1 MIIILAVNAI
11 TVNFKI
17 MEEVIPNDLYYW
29 IAIVDDVEWLVDGY
43 SQQDVRDKIALEEP
57 TAFVDLVTKSSI
69 VKVLL

>member
-1 MIIILAVNAI
+1 MA
-11 TVNFKI
+11 
-17 MEEVIPNDLYYW
+17 EVIPNELHYW
-29 IAIVDDVEWLVDGY
+29 VAIVDDVEWLVDGY

>member
-1 MIIILAVNAI
+1 ME
-11 TVNFKI
+11 
-17 MEEVIPNDLYYW
+17 MEEGVPNDLYYW

-43 SQQDVRDKIALEEP
+43 SVQDVRDKISLEEP

>member
-1 MIIILAVNAI
+1 ME
-11 TVNFKI
+11 
-17 MEEVIPNDLYYW
+17 MEEGVPNDLYYW

-43 SQQDVRDKIALEEP
+43 SAQDVRDKIALEEP